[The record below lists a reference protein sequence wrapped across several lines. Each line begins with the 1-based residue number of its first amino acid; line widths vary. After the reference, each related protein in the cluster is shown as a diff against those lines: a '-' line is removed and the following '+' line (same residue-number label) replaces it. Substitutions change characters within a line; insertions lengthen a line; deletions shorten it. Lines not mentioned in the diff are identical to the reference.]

1 MGDVAEVRAWIVAS
15 CRREAL
21 SPGGLGARIYEA
33 VDAGEITEEQAAMLV
48 RVFYSAGLDTTVS
61 ALGNAVYLLATNPA
75 QWELLRSDPS
85 LARPASEETIRL
97 ETPVQQF
104 FRTVMRDTELA
115 GVGLRKDDRVMMSLG
130 AANRDPRRW
139 EDPNRFDITRKT
151 SGHLAFGLGIHGCVG
166 KPVARMEGEALLG
179 ALARKVGRI
188 ELRGEPRRQPNDT
201 IRGLASL
208 PVTFH
213 AP

>member
-1 MGDVAEVRAWIVAS
+1 MRGRIEAS

-21 SPGGLGARIYEA
+21 RPDGVGARIYEA
-33 VDAGEITEEQAAMLV
+33 VDGGEITEGQAAMLV
-48 RVFYSAGLDTTVS
+48 RVSYSAGLDTTIS
-61 ALGNAVYLLATNPA
+61 ALGNAVHLLATNPA

-85 LARPASEETIRL
+85 LARSAFEETIRL

-115 GVGLRKDDRVMMSLG
+115 GVEMAEDDRVMMSLG

-139 EDPNRFDITRKT
+139 EDADRFDI
-151 SGHLAFGLGIHGCVG
+151 
-166 KPVARMEGEALLG
+166 ARE
-179 ALARKVGRI
+179 VGRI
-188 ELRGEPRRQPNDT
+188 ELEGEPQRRPNNT

-213 AP
+213 AT